1 MDFYVTMILLF
12 FGYGFNSCSQFPK
25 RKYYYVNMPMNWTE
39 AQHYCRE
46 KYTDLATI
54 ESTDDISRLKPDFL
68 YAWAWIGLKDDPKS
82 WKVSMG
88 NDTNSWRWSATGLTS
103 KTGYHNWKVG
113 QPNNEWSN
121 ANCVSMGTNGK
132 WYDRDCKSLW
142 SFVCY
147 NVTNQTEKTYVFI
160 SALKSWNDA
169 QAYCREHYTDLPMI
183 ENSVENNEVY
193 SAAPAEVWIGLYRV
207 PWTWSDN
214 TQSSFRQ
221 WLIGFPNNFGGH
233 KFCVDENFLHT
244 WEDGN
249 CDVKLPFI
257 CHQVSKLKTTVRMK
271 FQTDADITD
280 PATNAQIL
288 QQLAAVL
295 TSQGWTDFNLQWK
308 IQPTKQMKT
317 N

>member
-1 MDFYVTMILLF
+1 RTSSEETYSSKFVRLFKSLLCLLVIKCIRVCIYINNHDSINTKYVLYHQPS
-12 FGYGFNSCSQFPK
+12 GYGFNSCSQFPK

-147 NVTNQTEKTYVFI
+147 NGK
-160 SALKSWNDA
+160 K
-169 QAYCREHYTDLPMI
+169 
-183 ENSVENNEVY
+183 
-193 SAAPAEVWIGLYRV
+193 
-207 PWTWSDN
+207 N
-214 TQSSFRQ
+214 T
-221 WLIGFPNNFGGH
+221 
-233 KFCVDENFLHT
+233 
-244 WEDGN
+244 
-249 CDVKLPFI
+249 
-257 CHQVSKLKTTVRMK
+257 
-271 FQTDADITD
+271 
-280 PATNAQIL
+280 
-288 QQLAAVL
+288 
-295 TSQGWTDFNLQWK
+295 
-308 IQPTKQMKT
+308 
-317 N
+317 